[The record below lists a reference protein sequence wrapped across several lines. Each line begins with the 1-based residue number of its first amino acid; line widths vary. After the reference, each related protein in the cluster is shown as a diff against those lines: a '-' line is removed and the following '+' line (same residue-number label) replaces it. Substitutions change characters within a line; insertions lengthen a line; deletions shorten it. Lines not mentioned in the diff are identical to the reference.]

1 MLEADG
7 FAAALDSALVMPF
20 AGASKTGLEQVVTD
34 QCRKSL
40 GQFSLRTNDALDRGA
55 QIIVSQALRNTA
67 EEGEGANMSI
77 EE

>member
-34 QCRKSL
+34 QRRKSL
-40 GQFSLRTNDALDRGA
+40 GQFSLRTDDALSPPRSNYRKPEA
-55 QIIVSQALRNTA
+55 A
-67 EEGEGANMSI
+67 EHRRRS
-77 EE
+77 